1 MTKVD
6 KQRILDDRTFRNI
19 VGNFTTGVTVITTK
33 DGNKP
38 VGFTANSFTSLSLNP
53 KLVLFCLDK
62 KASSYQTFMEAEH
75 FAINILA
82 SDQIDISKQFATSG
96 IDRFQGIVYKEA
108 VTGSPI
114 LKGVLA
120 YIDCKL
126 DKRVDGGDHTIFIGE
141 VLAGDED
148 LSKQPLIFYQGK
160 YLE

>member
-62 KASSYQTFMEAEH
+62 KLAHTKRLWKQ
-75 FAINILA
+75 NIL
-82 SDQIDISKQFATSG
+82 
-96 IDRFQGIVYKEA
+96 
-108 VTGSPI
+108 
-114 LKGVLA
+114 L
-120 YIDCKL
+120 
-126 DKRVDGGDHTIFIGE
+126 
-141 VLAGDED
+141 
-148 LSKQPLIFYQGK
+148 LIF
-160 YLE
+160 

>member
-1 MTKVD
+1 
-6 KQRILDDRTFRNI
+6 
-19 VGNFTTGVTVITTK
+19 
-33 DGNKP
+33 
-38 VGFTANSFTSLSLNP
+38 
-53 KLVLFCLDK
+53 
-62 KASSYQTFMEAEH
+62 MEAEH